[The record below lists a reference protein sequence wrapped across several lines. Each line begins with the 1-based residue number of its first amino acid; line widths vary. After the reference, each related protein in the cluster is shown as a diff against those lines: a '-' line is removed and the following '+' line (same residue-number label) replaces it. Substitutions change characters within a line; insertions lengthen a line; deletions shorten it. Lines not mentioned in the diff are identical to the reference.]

1 MSQKINNAIS
11 VKSLYGIYNENT
23 NNQFVGVSNINF
35 DFQKNKI
42 YFLVGNSGSGK
53 STLVNHFNGLTI
65 SKYGNIS
72 INNKFNIGKSWFIN
86 NYAYGVLDE
95 QSNINFLH
103 IHKINKIRS
112 KNKKQ
117 KHYLFFVNS
126 FYPSFFIKILF
137 QSIYKFSNIKP
148 NFIQKYKNTYC
159 YNIAIDE
166 SDFELDI
173 KQKISK
179 STLDNIAKSNMSYF
193 KFVFK
198 HFFGNKKYNKIKKLR
213 KEIGLVFQFP
223 EYQLFKDS
231 VQKDIM
237 FGPMVLGDT
246 KQNAEIKAKKYLNL
260 LGLSDEYLYHSPFE
274 LSGGQKRRV
283 AIAGILAI
291 EPNILVFDEPTAG
304 LDPQGEKEI
313 LNIILNAK
321 KENKTIIVISHNM
334 DHALEIADEVIVMN
348 DGEII
353 ANGDPF
359 DIFMNK
365 ELIEYTKLTTPK
377 IIDFINSLIKI
388 DSKYNKILFIK
399 PRNINELANAINQ
412 VG

>member
-11 VKSLYGIYNENT
+11 VKGLYGIYNENT

-126 FYPSFFIKILF
+126 LYPSFFIKILF

-166 SDFELDI
+166 SDFELEI
-173 KQKISK
+173 RQKISK

-237 FGPMVLGDT
+237 FGPIVLGDT

-399 PRNINELANAINQ
+399 PKNINELANAINQ